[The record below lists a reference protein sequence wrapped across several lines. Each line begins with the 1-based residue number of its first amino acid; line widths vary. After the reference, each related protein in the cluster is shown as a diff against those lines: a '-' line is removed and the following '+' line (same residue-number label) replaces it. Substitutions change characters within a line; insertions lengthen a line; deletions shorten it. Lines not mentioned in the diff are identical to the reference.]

1 MSTTALPPKK
11 LASSGGS
18 SGNFQRTFLRSC
30 ADRMKALELRLDHGC
45 GPGWLRQ
52 VDRCEDLAALGR
64 LLLPLQ
70 RCCAGLRR
78 LDNAWLE
85 RLSALS
91 PAELEEQHGDL
102 SRRMVQRLE
111 EVDRAIPPAR
121 KPTDMLGE
129 VVLKHFDGHGTFI
142 GTIVEFDAQT
152 GFRLQ
157 FDDGDSEDVSLRD
170 LRKFLPRPP
179 GSAEAGGE
187 EEADVGVEPSAKRPK
202 KGGGAAAKPKPS
214 SAAAATTVLEGA
226 AVPAYRS
233 LAAAEPPQKPAPKP
247 ASRTSSRD
255 RSGGANGHADAAAAK
270 APAEGAASK
279 AAIKAAV
286 TVAAPAAASSERPQ
300 KAAGA
305 PSEPVCDSKRLFE
318 DSAEEA
324 AQLPAGWMIEQ
335 KGRGRVFVSPDGLTR
350 FSTLAKVLR
359 WHKQQMALAARFE
372 SQQAAQAAKVS
383 EVDVSRTERAEA
395 RKPGFEVPEELKDLG
410 KEGDGKGGDKGKKK
424 EVPRELRNLA
434 MPDREWKV
442 EMPIVGTVAPPLTM
456 PTASPKG
463 AARAASAGAASGGEE
478 RASTPL
484 VAEEDEMPL

>member
-1 MSTTALPPKK
+1 MSPVLALSDSGRVLVAMSTVLPPKK
-11 LASSGGS
+11 MASSGGS

-157 FDDGDSEDVSLRD
+157 FDDGDSEDVS
-170 LRKFLPRPP
+170 PRPAQVP
-179 GSAEAGGE
+179 AAPAGLGRGGGE
-187 EEADVGVEPSAKRPK
+187 EEADARGAVGDARAARRRPR
-202 KGGGAAAKPKPS
+202 PS
-214 SAAAATTVLEGA
+214 SAAAAAVLE
-226 AVPAYRS
+226 
-233 LAAAEPPQKPAPKP
+233 
-247 ASRTSSRD
+247 
-255 RSGGANGHADAAAAK
+255 
-270 APAEGAASK
+270 
-279 AAIKAAV
+279 
-286 TVAAPAAASSERPQ
+286 
-300 KAAGA
+300 
-305 PSEPVCDSKRLFE
+305 
-318 DSAEEA
+318 
-324 AQLPAGWMIEQ
+324 
-335 KGRGRVFVSPDGLTR
+335 
-350 FSTLAKVLR
+350 
-359 WHKQQMALAARFE
+359 AR
-372 SQQAAQAAKVS
+372 
-383 EVDVSRTERAEA
+383 RCR
-395 RKPGFEVPEELKDLG
+395 
-410 KEGDGKGGDKGKKK
+410 
-424 EVPRELRNLA
+424 
-434 MPDREWKV
+434 
-442 EMPIVGTVAPPLTM
+442 
-456 PTASPKG
+456 PTASG
-463 AARAASAGAASGGEE
+463 GGAGAEAETGVADEQPRPQRRRERPRGRGGGGRRRGAR
-478 RASTPL
+478 RARRPSRRR
-484 VAEEDEMPL
+484 